1 MNSIKKILNHRKY
14 ELLLLALIQHLYI
27 GIFVKDIPFY
37 TEVLWPINMLILG
50 FASIGVFIEKGKLKN
65 IIKNILTIWVILLP
79 IILTFFKNIPEIM
92 FILNISYVLFY
103 LFIFI
108 EVFKFLVKP
117 SYINVDIISAA
128 ACGFFLL
135 IEVFVFMFQIYAY
148 SNNLSFKGINY
159 TSPAHVYMDL
169 VYYCSISLTT
179 IGYGDITPNT
189 YQTKLITSLIGI
201 IGQFYSVVLVGI
213 LISKFTNNTEKK

>member
-50 FASIGVFIEKGKLKN
+50 FASIGVFIEKGKLKI

-117 SYINVDIISAA
+117 SYINADIISAA

-213 LISKFTNNTEKK
+213 LISKFTNNT